1 MCARLAP
8 AASRVAS
15 KRLVRPRFPAAAAA
29 AVARQARRQPPQLG
43 ESGNVQVAV
52 QRLEKASA
60 PARSSAPAAPAAL
73 ERCEPT
79 TLPPSETS

>member
-1 MCARLAP
+1 LAP

-15 KRLVRPRFPAAAAA
+15 RRLVRPRFPAAA
-29 AVARQARRQPPQLG
+29 VARHSL
-43 ESGNVQVAV
+43 VQVAV

-73 ERCEPT
+73 
-79 TLPPSETS
+79 